1 VTRFSYYPGCS
12 LAGSAREYD
21 RSIREAGALLDIELE
36 ELPDWNCCGAS
47 SAHMT
52 DRRLAIDLS
61 ARNLELAEEAG
72 MDVLVPCAAC
82 FQRLRKAD
90 LVLRQDPRQWAR
102 GEKYDPDFEIIHMT
116 TLLSGPEMLD
126 RMRGLVVR
134 ELTGLKLAC
143 YYGCLSLRPPAVTG
157 AVEYEHPDGLDR
169 IARTLGA
176 EPLSWSHKTE
186 CCGGSLT
193 MARPEIV
200 RDLVGDI
207 VSAARRAGAQALVT
221 DCPMCHSNLESRQV
235 ALKAEEDADSIMPV
249 FFGTELIVMALA
261 DQSDEKRWKKHLLDP
276 RPVLARM
283 ER

>member
-21 RSIREAGALLDIELE
+21 HSIRETAAALDIELE

-90 LVLRQDPRQWAR
+90 LVLRQDPGQWSR

-116 TLLSGPEMLD
+116 TLLSGSEMLD

-134 ELTGLKLAC
+134 KLSGLKLAC
-143 YYGCLSLRPPAVTG
+143 YYGCLSLRPPLVTG

-169 IARTLGA
+169 ISRALGA
-176 EPLSWSHKTE
+176 EAVNWSHKTE

-193 MARPEIV
+193 MARPDIV
-200 RDLVGDI
+200 RGLVGDI

-221 DCPMCHSNLESRQV
+221 DCPMCHSNLESRQ
-235 ALKAEEDADSIMPV
+235 AAWKTEDGTDAVMPV
-249 FFGTELIVMALA
+249 FFGTELINLALA
-261 DQSDEKRWKKHLLDP
+261 DRSDEKRWKKHLLDP